1 MFSVKSMILV
11 VLYLLIFIFGFMG
24 IFKRARLR
32 KSANGNRLLY
42 LSEQLSYSQ
51 ILLKNYPEKFFLI
64 EKMTSLFQLV
74 KILIYIGLGSVLTII
89 YLMFKTFNYLNV
101 RPVGTLLIIL
111 YVIYLLMQRRLF
123 QLKKATMELVL
134 TQTDNL
140 DKVVLTKIIN
150 HSKEIVDSYIFTFVA
165 ILIAY
170 LIIIFL

>member
-1 MFSVKSMILV
+1 
-11 VLYLLIFIFGFMG
+11 
-24 IFKRARLR
+24 
-32 KSANGNRLLY
+32 
-42 LSEQLSYSQ
+42 
-51 ILLKNYPEKFFLI
+51 
-64 EKMTSLFQLV
+64 MTSLFQLV